1 MPVKRKMLTFFKK
14 MRDSQE
20 AVALIEFAYMV
31 PILMILGMGGVE
43 IVNIAMVNTRL
54 SQMAI
59 ALSDNASRVKANV
72 GGAITIREADIN
84 DVFYAVETTGQT
96 IAFKRHGRAILSS
109 LETNASGGQ
118 WVRWQRCYG
127 DLSYTPVYGRV
138 DDGKTGTSYAG
149 MGPSDGKVTV
159 EPEEA
164 IMYVEMVYDYQ
175 PMWFSGFG
183 PIRMVKNAAFYVRDT
198 RDLSKGVSNPAP
210 AVAAAKIK
218 SCSFP
223 T

>member
-1 MPVKRKMLTFFKK
+1 MSVNMFKK
-14 MRDSQE
+14 LRASEE
-20 AVALIEFAYMV
+20 AVALIEFAYML
-31 PILMILGMGGVE
+31 PILLILGLGGVE
-43 IVNIAMVNTRL
+43 LVNIAMVNTRL

-96 IAFKRHGRAILSS
+96 INFKQHGRAILSS
-109 LETNASGGQ
+109 LETNASKGQ

-127 DLSYTPVYGRV
+127 DLPYTPVFGRL

-164 IMYVEMVYDYQ
+164 IMYVEIVYDYQ

-210 AVAAAKIK
+210 AVPTSKLK
-218 SCSFP
+218 SCRFP
-223 T
+223 I

>member
-1 MPVKRKMLTFFKK
+1 MSVSLFKK
-14 MRDSQE
+14 LRASEE
-20 AVALIEFAYMV
+20 AVALIEFAYML
-31 PILMILGMGGVE
+31 PILLILGLGGVE
-43 IVNIAMVNTRL
+43 LVNIAMVNTRL

-96 IAFKRHGRAILSS
+96 IRFKQHGRAILSS
-109 LETNASGGQ
+109 LETNASNGQ

-127 DLSYTPVYGRV
+127 DLGYTPVYGRV
-138 DDGKTGTSYAG
+138 DDGKTGTSYGG
-149 MGPSDGKVTV
+149 MGPADARVTV
-159 EPEEA
+159 EPNEA
-164 IMYVEMVYDYQ
+164 IMYVEMAYDYQ

-210 AVAAAKIK
+210 AVPTSKIK
-218 SCSFP
+218 SCS
-223 T
+223 